1 MGLTICCVSES
12 LLYAEAL
19 SHLLA
24 TEPWVSSATSHVGIA
39 GFDAIAEADRPAVA
53 LVCCAPS
60 LQVEWIRIVVRE
72 LRCTVVAV
80 GVTGLAEE
88 LVSCAEAGASGYFFR
103 EQSAAD
109 LHDVVCAA
117 VRGEVLC
124 SPAATGVL
132 LRHVSNLARWMSPD
146 ARLDR
151 LTAREQEVLGL
162 LCAGRSNKEIAGGL
176 AIDLCTAK
184 NHVHNI
190 LEKLNVSRRGEAAA
204 LVRRYAAGPILPSA
218 ATGIVAR

>member
-1 MGLTICCVSES
+1 MGLSLCCVSES

-19 SHLLA
+19 SRLLEA
-24 TEPWVSSATSHVGIA
+24 EPWVSSVSSCVGITGLA
-39 GFDAIAEADRPAVA
+39 ALPDSDRPDVA
-53 LVCCAPS
+53 LVSCAPTQ
-60 LQVEWIRIVVRE
+60 QVEWIRILVRD

-80 GVTGLAEE
+80 GVTGSAEE
-88 LVSCAEAGASGYFFR
+88 LVRCAEAGAAGYFFL
-103 EQSAAD
+103 EQSSAE
-109 LHDVVCAA
+109 LQDVVSAA

-132 LRHVSNLARWMSPD
+132 LRHVSSLARWQSPV

-151 LTAREQEVLGL
+151 LTAREHEVLSL
-162 LCAGRSNKEIAGGL
+162 LSDGRSNKEIARGL

-190 LEKLNVSRRGEAAA
+190 LEKLHVSRRGEAAA
-204 LVRRYAAGPILPSA
+204 LIRGEANSVEI
-218 ATGIVAR
+218 TGASR